1 MAIDKITTA
10 SITDAN
16 ITTAKIAS
24 GVLPANTPTFLVYKV
39 GDQSIS
45 ANTDTKITSWTEI
58 FDPQNTFAS
67 NKFTPGVSG
76 KYYIYGYVYFQAVDT
91 GKFVVRFKKN
101 GSTFVE
107 SGSIPGSSSH
117 TYPQLCAGYIELDTN
132 DYVEM
137 YAQGTNNTSA
147 YSSGDDVQWGAYK
160 IIE

>member
-67 NKFTPGVSG
+67 GCG
-76 KYYIYGYVYFQAVDT
+76 G
-91 GKFVVRFKKN
+91 
-101 GSTFVE
+101 
-107 SGSIPGSSSH
+107 
-117 TYPQLCAGYIELDTN
+117 
-132 DYVEM
+132 
-137 YAQGTNNTSA
+137 
-147 YSSGDDVQWGAYK
+147 
-160 IIE
+160 